1 MTEDEHLQKHL
12 QLCKRIYLR
21 LKAEGKWPWT
31 AAQDSPDIG
40 THDRVRKTLIDL

>member
-21 LKAEGKWPWT
+21 LKAEGKWPWRD
-31 AAQDSPDIG
+31 AQDSPDIR
-40 THDRVRKTLIDL
+40 THDRVRKTPTDL